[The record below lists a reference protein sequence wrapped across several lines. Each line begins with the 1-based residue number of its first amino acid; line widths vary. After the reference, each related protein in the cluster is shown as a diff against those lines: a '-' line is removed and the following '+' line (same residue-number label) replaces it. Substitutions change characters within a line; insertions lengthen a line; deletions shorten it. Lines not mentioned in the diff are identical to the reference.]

1 MNFSDFTIFFT
12 LFLHDTYPM
21 FFCDIPPILFII
33 ILFSLSFFFRRGK
46 KIYNKIKIVLYRK
59 MQNKFIEK
67 NIMVKI
73 MVQNN
78 GKNKG

>member
-1 MNFSDFTIFFT
+1 
-12 LFLHDTYPM
+12 
-21 FFCDIPPILFII
+21 
-33 ILFSLSFFFRRGK
+33 
-46 KIYNKIKIVLYRK
+46 

-78 GKNKG
+78 GKNKSWNPENLSEKKELYHSKKDI